1 MSKKYSVDVIIPTY
15 KLDNKFK
22 QLMKRLLKQTWVPNH
37 IYIINTI
44 PCKDVEQLDEAQKEQ
59 EQLFAKYDAIEQ
71 VSVVHITESEFDH
84 GGTRNFGASLSDSDL
99 ALFMTQD
106 AIPQDEYLIEN
117 LVKAF
122 DNPKVSAAYARQL
135 AQSNAGFIEQYTR
148 RFNYP
153 NESYVKSLKDLKE
166 LGIKTY
172 FCSNVCAMYRKD
184 IYVELGGFVT
194 KTIFNEDMIMAAT
207 MIDAGY
213 SIAYVAE
220 AKVIHS
226 HHYTYLQQFTRNFDL
241 AVSHVEYN
249 EIFGRVK
256 SEDEGIKLVKKTMD
270 YLIKKKKYYLIPD
283 LILQSG
289 FKYLGYLA
297 GSHYKKLPHDLV
309 VKFSMNKKYW
319 EKAEDIQ

>member
-1 MSKKYSVDVIIPTY
+1 MSKNYSVDVIIPTY
-15 KLDNKFK
+15 KPDNKFK
-22 QLMKRLLKQTWVPNH
+22 HLMKRLLKQTWAPNR

-44 PCKDVEQLDEAQKEQ
+44 PCKDEDKLEEAQKEQ
-59 EQLFAKYDAIEQ
+59 EELFAKYQAMEK
-71 VSVVHITESEFDH
+71 VSVLHITEREFDH
-84 GGTRNFGASLSDSDL
+84 GGTRNFGASLADSDL
-99 ALFMTQD
+99 VLFMTQD
-106 AIPQDEYLIEN
+106 AIPHDEYLIEN

-122 DNPKVSAAYARQL
+122 DDSKVGAAYARQL
-135 AQSNAGFIEQYTR
+135 ARANAGVIEEYTR

-153 NESYVKSLKDLKE
+153 EESYVKSSKDLKD

-184 IYVELGGFVT
+184 TYIELNGFVT

-226 HHYTYLQQFTRNFDL
+226 HSYTYIQQFTRNFDL
-241 AVSHVEYN
+241 AVSHVQYK
-249 EIFGRVK
+249 EIFEQVK
-256 SEDEGIKLVKKTMD
+256 SEDEGIKLVKRTLN
-270 YLIKKKKYYLIPD
+270 YLIQKKKYYLIPD
-283 LILQSG
+283 LIMESG

-297 GSHYKKLPHDLV
+297 GSHYNKLPHDLV
-309 VKFSMNKKYW
+309 IKFSMNKKYW
-319 EKAEDIQ
+319 DKA

>member
-1 MSKKYSVDVIIPTY
+1 MSKNYSVDVIIPTY
-15 KLDNKFK
+15 KPDNKFK
-22 QLMKRLLKQTWVPNH
+22 HLMKRLLKQTWAPNR

-44 PCKDVEQLDEAQKEQ
+44 PCQDEDKLDEAEKEQ
-59 EQLFAKYDAIEQ
+59 EELFAKYQAMEK
-71 VSVVHITESEFDH
+71 VSVLHITESEFDH

-99 ALFMTQD
+99 VLFMTQD
-106 AIPQDEYLIEN
+106 AIPHDEYLIEN

-122 DNPKVSAAYARQL
+122 DDSKVGAAYARQL
-135 AQSNAGFIEQYTR
+135 ARANAGIIEEYTR

-153 NESYVKSLKDLKE
+153 EESYVKSSKDLKD

-184 IYVELGGFVT
+184 TYIELNGFVT

-226 HHYTYLQQFTRNFDL
+226 HSYTYIQQFTRNFDL
-241 AVSHVEYN
+241 AVSHVQYN
-249 EIFGRVK
+249 EIFGQVK
-256 SEDEGIKLVKKTMD
+256 SEDEGIKLVKRTIN
-270 YLIKKKKYYLIPD
+270 YLIQKKKYYLIPD
-283 LILQSG
+283 LVMESG

-297 GSHYKKLPHDLV
+297 GSHYKKLPQDLV
-309 VKFSMNKKYW
+309 IKFSMNKRYW
-319 EKAEDIQ
+319 DKA